1 MTRSVARLTPQYGA
15 DRTLRNGR
23 WWPSFG
29 AALPPVAR
37 ARPWLVASSLAVA
50 IMVSG
55 CTTTGVPAKAKIA
68 TTTSTVAAGVS
79 AVLSRLLVGS
89 PTVIPGS
96 GTSYDYAPCP
106 NPRFAPECDLAIASA
121 ATPTDT
127 PLGSEALFEYASPA
141 AAAAAQ
147 QHQSSFERTGG
158 WPCGVATQ
166 CPVTPL
172 DAGNVGVPL
181 VAVSFTLGAR
191 GNLSEV
197 NCLATAWK
205 GRYLLN
211 FAWISA
217 STVSRGRVTTPAAVR
232 SYLLAALNNVPG

>member
-1 MTRSVARLTPQYGA
+1 LERAASV
-15 DRTLRNGR
+15 
-23 WWPSFG
+23 S
-29 AALPPVAR
+29 
-37 ARPWLVASSLAVA
+37 
-50 IMVSG
+50 
-55 CTTTGVPAKAKIA
+55 AKAKPAI
-68 TTTSTVAAGVS
+68 TTSTVAAGVS
-79 AVLSRLLVGS
+79 AALSRLLVGS
-89 PTVIPGS
+89 PAVIPGS

-106 NPRFAPECDLAIASA
+106 NPRFGPECGQAVALA
-121 ATPTDT
+121 ATPTNT
-127 PLGSEALFEYASPA
+127 PLGSEALFEYASRA

-147 QHQSSFERTGG
+147 QQQRSFERTGG

-166 CPVTPL
+166 CPLTPL
-172 DAGNVGVPL
+172 EVGNVGVTL

-217 STVSRGRVTTPAAVR
+217 STVSTGRVTTPAAVR
-232 SYLLAALNNVPG
+232 SYLLAALNKVPG